1 MAGIAA
7 ERSEAGYRLLD
18 SEFAQFQG
26 LLHRLA
32 GISLSPA
39 KKALVCGRLAKR
51 IKHHRLDSYGEY
63 FQLLTSG
70 REPQELQVAID
81 LLTTNETYFFREA
94 AHFGV
99 LAELA
104 ASRRGRSFR
113 VWSGASSTGEEPYT
127 IAMVLAE
134 TLGMSGNWKVMASD
148 ISLTVLERA
157 RAGVYPLDRGRG
169 IPPALL
175 KKYCTQSGQGL
186 DASLEVVP
194 QLRTRVEFRQIN
206 LIAPGHAAMGK
217 FDMIFLRNVMI
228 YFDQDTKRKVIGN
241 LLPHLADDGIFI
253 VGHSETLSGI
263 TTELTSL
270 RPTLY
275 TRPGAREQLAQFTN
289 NARR

>member
-1 MAGIAA
+1 MHSTG
-7 ERSEAGYRLLD
+7 LTD
-18 SEFAQFQG
+18 QEFKLFQT
-26 LLHRLA
+26 LIYSLA
-32 GISLSPA
+32 GISMADS
-39 KKALVCGRLAKR
+39 KKQLVAGRLSR
-51 IKHHRLDSYGEY
+51 RLRHYGLDTFDAYYRLVTRPDQAVER
-63 FQLLTSG
+63 QLM
-70 REPQELQVAID
+70 VD

>member
-1 MAGIAA
+1 MHSTG
-7 ERSEAGYRLLD
+7 LTD
-18 SEFAQFQG
+18 QEFKLFQT
-26 LLHRLA
+26 LIYSLA
-32 GISLSPA
+32 GISMADS
-39 KKALVCGRLAKR
+39 KKQLVAGRLSR
-51 IKHHRLDSYGEY
+51 RLRHYGLDTFDAYYRLVTRPDQSVER
-63 FQLLTSG
+63 QLM
-70 REPQELQVAID
+70 VD

-157 RAGVYPLDRGRG
+157 RAGVYPLDHGRG

>member
-1 MAGIAA
+1 MHSTG
-7 ERSEAGYRLLD
+7 LND
-18 SEFAQFQG
+18 QEFKLFQT
-26 LLHRLA
+26 LIYSLA
-32 GISLSPA
+32 GISMADS
-39 KKALVCGRLAKR
+39 KKQLVAGRLSR
-51 IKHHRLDSYGEY
+51 RLRHYGLDTFDAYYRLVTRPDQAVER
-63 FQLLTSG
+63 QLM
-70 REPQELQVAID
+70 VD

>member
-1 MAGIAA
+1 MHSTG
-7 ERSEAGYRLLD
+7 LND
-18 SEFAQFQG
+18 QEFKLFQT
-26 LLHRLA
+26 LIYSLA
-32 GISLSPA
+32 GISMADS
-39 KKALVCGRLAKR
+39 KKQLVAGRLSR
-51 IKHHRLDSYGEY
+51 RLRHYGLDTFDAYYRLVTRPDQSVER
-63 FQLLTSG
+63 QLM
-70 REPQELQVAID
+70 VD